1 MHLCLNSASPVRE
14 EGQKRERRTAEERK
28 KNGRREKEKVVAQ
41 DALTAM
47 IGRRV
52 FWHKVCVYVCV
63 CSCVFTILSQDDLN
77 LYKLQM

>member
-1 MHLCLNSASPVRE
+1 MLAMYMRMNTHMCKNAYICMHLCLNSASPVRE

-52 FWHKVCVYVCV
+52 F
-63 CSCVFTILSQDDLN
+63 
-77 LYKLQM
+77 